1 MVLEEDRRSKK
12 RRREE
17 HLFARGGPY
26 RVRVYPESQWVYE
39 GNDVV
44 LQCRY
49 IYVNARV
56 IISDYA

>member
-1 MVLEEDRRSKK
+1 MVQGEDRRSKK
-12 RRREE
+12 KRREE
-17 HLFARGGPY
+17 DLFSGVGPY

-49 IYVNARV
+49 KNV
-56 IISDYA
+56 IIGDYFMV

>member
-1 MVLEEDRRSKK
+1 MVQEEDRRSKK

-17 HLFARGGPY
+17 DLPAGVGPY

-49 IYVNARV
+49 THLSVV
-56 IISDYA
+56 ISD